1 MTSRITWYAEG
12 GYMRIPRTAT
22 WQVTGTHYNTEGKVT
37 KSEVYQFKSREWAEL
52 CAGYMERL
60 SPNLY
65 YYDTSFATSGLFTV
79 SGSDGGFYVTTCLSA
94 ASQPT
99 LGDVLQNTWAEVK
112 PKIIRVTNA
121 LLWGEK
127 GKQCK

>member
-1 MTSRITWYAEG
+1 MSNDKTHRITWYAEG
-12 GYMRIPRTAT
+12 VHADTPDGLT
-22 WQVTGTHYNTEGKVT
+22 WQATGTHYNTEGKVT
-37 KSEVYQFKSREWAEL
+37 KSEVYPFKSREWAEL

-60 SPNLY
+60 SPNSY
-65 YYDTSFATSGLFTV
+65 YYDTPFATSGLLTF
-79 SGSDGGFYVTTCLSA
+79 SGTDGGFYVSA
-94 ASQPT
+94 TSPPT

>member
-1 MTSRITWYAEG
+1 MIKTNTAWIDWNMIDVDTDGTLTWKV
-12 GYMRIPRTAT
+12 I
-22 WQVTGTHYNTEGKVT
+22 GTHYNIEGKVPT
-37 KSEVYQFKSREWAEL
+37 SEVYQFASLEWA
-52 CAGYMERL
+52 YMCKKYMDNL
-60 SPNLY
+60 SPVIRFG
-65 YYDTSFATSGLFTV
+65 DSFATSGLLTF
-79 SGSDGGFYVTTCLSA
+79 SGTDGGFYVSA
-94 ASQPT
+94 TSPPT